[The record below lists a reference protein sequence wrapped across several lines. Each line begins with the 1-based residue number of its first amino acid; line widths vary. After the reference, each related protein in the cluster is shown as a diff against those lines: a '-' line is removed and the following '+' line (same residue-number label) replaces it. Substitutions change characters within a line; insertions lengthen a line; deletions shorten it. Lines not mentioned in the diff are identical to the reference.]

1 MPLCIMPK
9 GRNFVQDYAFFVILN
24 IVLHLFLLHV
34 DKSFSNRLQA
44 NVNYYFLMI
53 SDTLWFHSVILFSAF
68 ETLIKYFLALL
79 LFLLISFFILKFLI
93 SGESLFLF
101 ILLTQLV
108 EPCSIE
114 SRLSLES
121 NASWEIVECTTEPI
135 LNTIFPQTVTP
146 SFFPH
151 QSWIR

>member
-53 SDTLWFHSVILFSAF
+53 SDTL
-68 ETLIKYFLALL
+68 
-79 LFLLISFFILKFLI
+79 
-93 SGESLFLF
+93 
-101 ILLTQLV
+101 
-108 EPCSIE
+108 
-114 SRLSLES
+114 
-121 NASWEIVECTTEPI
+121 
-135 LNTIFPQTVTP
+135 
-146 SFFPH
+146 
-151 QSWIR
+151 